1 MAVKVNGT
9 EVIDDSRNV
18 TNVGTVDGR
27 NVSSDGTKLDGVATG
42 ADVTSTALPAAL
54 TGLPTHA
61 DPASS
66 DLLAIYDDSAS
77 TWKKATI
84 TAAALQGDKG
94 QKGEVGVDG
103 SNGAAGAKGQ
113 KGEVGLTG
121 NTGNTGGTG
130 LTGDTGSKGQKGEVG
145 AAGSNGGTGS
155 KGQKGE
161 VGSQGIQGIQGNAG
175 SNGATGAKGQ
185 KGEVGS
191 QGIQGI
197 QGVAGNTGGT
207 GGTGSKGQ
215 KGQAGGTGSN
225 GATGSKGQ
233 KGEVGQKGQ
242 TGNTGNTGGA
252 GGTGA
257 KGQKGQTGNTGGAG
271 GTGSKGQKGEVGQK
285 GQKGQTG
292 NTGNTGGAGGTGS
305 KGQKGQTGSSGGTG
319 ATGSKGQKGENAV
332 TATSVTFG
340 SGVTLQESTDRAD
353 LLQITSSTST
363 WGGLQIRN
371 SSNEGRWSFMTD
383 GATAGFYDD
392 ENNEWA
398 VQMVENSSVSLYQNG
413 ATRLST
419 RGGGV
424 GVTALVVGNLT
435 SDPHNTGGLQVN
447 NTNNEKI
454 VLSGSSEPY
463 IRFQNSTTDKSTIG
477 LIADLLVFNNS
488 ANGTYEFRAN
498 GNLGT
503 KLKLTASNQDN
514 YGSVYGTHNN
524 EIGFLNDGDDWAYR
538 ILDNTQHEWKLN
550 NTQYMRLDTTSLST
564 RQFITVGGGTT
575 QSTNNPYNSVS
586 STKLMFGSYDSN
598 AQNAYYLGTNLNN
611 FGGNYTKLDLR
622 WYTGVRMGAETQYGG
637 IRMYNSAALTTKLFS
652 VGEGDSNVRVTNT
665 INAKQFTDIDN
676 TSYYVN
682 PASTSVLNALT
693 VTSISGNGSGLTG
706 VGASTTYGA
715 VGTYLMGYRL
725 GAGITDGT
733 TYAGSTLQPMGF
745 LYGSS
750 TAVGNDGFRGSTW
763 YTKGGSAL
771 SGTWRAMGRSNIN
784 NGATYERWTLFVR
797 IS

>member
-257 KGQKGQTGNTGGAG
+257 KGQKGQ
-271 GTGSKGQKGEVGQK
+271 
-285 GQKGQTG
+285 
-292 NTGNTGGAGGTGS
+292 TGNTGGAGGTGS

>member
-233 KGEVGQKGQ
+233 KGEV
-242 TGNTGNTGGA
+242 
-252 GGTGA
+252 
-257 KGQKGQTGNTGGAG
+257 
-271 GTGSKGQKGEVGQK
+271 